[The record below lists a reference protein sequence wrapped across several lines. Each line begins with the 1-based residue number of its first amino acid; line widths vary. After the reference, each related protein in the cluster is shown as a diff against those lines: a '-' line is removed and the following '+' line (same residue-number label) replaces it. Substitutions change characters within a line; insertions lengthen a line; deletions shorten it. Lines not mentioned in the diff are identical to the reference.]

1 MPVLSAFELAVSLFY
16 IRRLLFLFPC
26 FTFAQATST
35 ESAIAEL
42 RQLLADQRSAL
53 DRQVQIIEVQERRLA
68 AVERRDA
75 GLPDGDC
82 SRGGRSSGYCAAAA
96 NKNYSCGARPGSSN
110 HGCLGR
116 RLSGSIRIRVTESS
130 VKLGGQARMVAVH
143 TLRSWTL
150 SSRYWPERAPT
161 KMASAPLQV
170 RFRLGGRSGFRAQP

>member
-53 DRQVQIIEVQERRLA
+53 DRPAQIIEVQERRLA

-116 RLSGSIRIRVTESS
+116 RLSGFDPHSRHRIIRQTRRSGANGRRSHVAFMDIVVEVLAGARTNKNGQRATSS
-130 VKLGGQARMVAVH
+130 QVQTGW
-143 TLRSWTL
+143 TLR
-150 SSRYWPERAPT
+150 
-161 KMASAPLQV
+161 
-170 RFRLGGRSGFRAQP
+170 F